1 MFTSVWV
8 LYINNILEINF
19 SPDLQYFVLF
29 FEHKLSLLSNF
40 LYCYRTHWGTLK
52 FWYLLLLVS
61 IVNVSYVLISD
72 FVQQAVFKLYLQDG
86 REYLWQCSNKQERDV
101 WAMSVTASVRSLG
114 FAVQVCFSVFT
125 IHPSIAEQSSMFSVA
140 YFCECLGVCVCLF
153 VSQHDDSW
161 TV

>member
-1 MFTSVWV
+1 
-8 LYINNILEINF
+8 
-19 SPDLQYFVLF
+19 
-29 FEHKLSLLSNF
+29 
-40 LYCYRTHWGTLK
+40 
-52 FWYLLLLVS
+52 
-61 IVNVSYVLISD
+61 VSYVLISD

-153 VSQHDDSW
+153 LNTMTLEPFKISP
-161 TV
+161 